1 MRWQLES
8 LLNHFCKNLLTKV
21 WKYFKHWKYFRLWV
35 ECMIVRPCSQAIVAL
50 TFSIYA
56 SKPFFPE
63 CDPPDE
69 AVRSVAG
76 GGGGGGGLEM
86 IIWEHYV
93 TQLLDIDNRI
103 IQMRHWSLSECSPN
117 LQQLSFSSIQLFWN
131 QIILNLS
138 YWKFNGCYFK
148 HLNENIFIEQYQQ
161 HL

>member
-1 MRWQLES
+1 
-8 LLNHFCKNLLTKV
+8 
-21 WKYFKHWKYFRLWV
+21 
-35 ECMIVRPCSQAIVAL
+35 MIVRPCSQAIVAL

-103 IQMRHWSLSECSPN
+103 IQMWH
-117 LQQLSFSSIQLFWN
+117 
-131 QIILNLS
+131 
-138 YWKFNGCYFK
+138 
-148 HLNENIFIEQYQQ
+148 
-161 HL
+161 